1 MPDWRGRNISCL
13 LYLRHDL
20 HVNPLLCVSP
30 FAQNKVTSRSSVA
43 RRAEA
48 IKTRGSQCNYT
59 LSSFTGR
66 KFVYNFGIIG
76 PHTHS
81 KHKTTAGII
90 IFFCFPGHRKV
101 LLCVCLIWHCVHA
114 WFRYDSFHPK
124 TE

>member
-48 IKTRGSQCNYT
+48 IKTRGRVNAITHFQVSRQENLFIT
-59 LSSFTGR
+59 LASLDHTRTQSTKPLLALSFFSAFLDTE
-66 KFVYNFGIIG
+66 KSYYVY
-76 PHTHS
+76 
-81 KHKTTAGII
+81 A
-90 IFFCFPGHRKV
+90 
-101 LLCVCLIWHCVHA
+101 
-114 WFRYDSFHPK
+114 
-124 TE
+124 